1 LALDLRKLLDRVTQ
15 HRARHVRRMRVQK
28 RVELGFF
35 SFSYLSQH
43 PTDRLIH
50 QILAIIAQFGSK
62 AKKSST
68 SWFLIR

>member
-1 LALDLRKLLDRVTQ
+1 
-15 HRARHVRRMRVQK
+15 MRVQK

-68 SWFLIR
+68 SWFLIK